1 MLQSEKR
8 VSGQKPK
15 HLLEEDIGEVTAK
28 EKLEKYKR
36 KQEKKRESEAKG
48 YEDVVNKHKEQV
60 FKQNIAKMGDINF
73 DNE

>member
-28 EKLEKYKR
+28 EKLEKYKQ
-36 KQEKKRESEAKG
+36 KQEKKRES
-48 YEDVVNKHKEQV
+48 
-60 FKQNIAKMGDINF
+60 
-73 DNE
+73 